1 MTGDNADRTDRNA
14 GRAQDAADRMIVGS
28 SPVMAEFKQSLRL
41 VARHDYPVLLQ
52 GESGTGKEVAARA
65 LHALSGD
72 ADRPFIAINCG
83 AVPHD
88 LMESELFGHER
99 GSFTGAVD
107 KRIGKFE
114 AAAGGTLFLDEIG
127 EMPHALQVRLLRVLE
142 TRQFER
148 VGSSKT
154 IEFTGRIVCATHRD
168 LSTMV
173 ASGEFREDLWF
184 RLAVLPLALPPL
196 RARSGDIA
204 ALAAHI
210 GQGLPGAV
218 EIADDAWPVLSH
230 HDWSGNV
237 RELRNLLMRA
247 SIFCGDGILTA
258 AQAESLLGIAH
269 AKAAPYR
276 ALSAELPV
284 SDLRQ
289 HLYDIEHANLVAALR
304 QSAGVVAEAARA
316 VGLSR
321 TTFIDR
327 LRRHGLNEDQ
337 DVAVSKDVAVS

>member
-1 MTGDNADRTDRNA
+1 MH
-14 GRAQDAADRMIVGS
+14 DAADRMIIGS
-28 SPVMAEFKQSLRL
+28 SPAMAEFKTMLRM
-41 VARHDYPVLLQ
+41 VAGNDYPVLLQ
-52 GESGTGKEVAARA
+52 GDSGTGKEVAARA

-72 ADRPFIAINCG
+72 VDRPFIAINCG
-83 AVPHD
+83 AIPHD

-99 GSFTGAVD
+99 GSFTGAFD
-107 KRIGKFE
+107 KRLGKFE
-114 AAAGGTLFLDEIG
+114 AANGGTLFLDEIG

-154 IEFTGRIVCATHRD
+154 IEFCGRIICATHRD
-168 LSTMV
+168 LSAMV

-184 RLAVLPLALPPL
+184 RLAVLPLSLPPL
-196 RARSGDIA
+196 RDRISDLPALADHIA
-204 ALAAHI
+204 A
-210 GQGLPGAV
+210 GLPGGPA
-218 EIADDAWPVLSH
+218 IADDAWPILRS

-258 AQAESLLGIAH
+258 GHAESLLGIAH
-269 AKAAPYR
+269 AKAASR
-276 ALSAELPV
+276 AGAMPAYPV
-284 SDLRQ
+284 NNLRE
-289 HLYDIEHANLVAALR
+289 HLLDIERRNLVAALEH
-304 QSAGVVAEAARA
+304 SKGVVAEAARC

-327 LRRHGLNEDQ
+327 LRRHDLGPGPVD
-337 DVAVSKDVAVS
+337 DVAVA